1 MNNKKTTVILLS
13 AKSGHGKD
21 FIANIMKEK
30 LEQMGNKV
38 LITHYADLLKYILK
52 TFFDWDGRKDEH
64 GRHLLQYVGTDVIRK
79 QNPDYWINFVKDII
93 TMFPNEW
100 DYILIPDTRFPNE
113 VTEMYSNDFRTIS
126 VRITRINYTSK
137 LTEEQQQHESE
148 TALDN
153 YSFDY
158 YMTNDGTLDGVNK
171 AVDNFIET
179 LNCDNNKKTIFIDM
193 DLTLFN
199 TVKAITEMYDEDFQY
214 YTDYEKIPWEKVVS
228 WNFEELSLLPKG
240 HIEFYFNQKRFFDK
254 VEMYPDA
261 VRVIDKLSDKYKIVF
276 VSHGQLPNLRLKQ
289 EYIEDYFPYADFI
302 GVDLDE
308 HKDKSCVDMSG
319 KGNLFIDDTPN
330 NLYTSNADIKICYG
344 DYIWNSC
351 DKFNKEINRLFK
363 EYTWKDIE
371 DFLNSFTFNSL

>member
-1 MNNKKTTVILLS
+1 MDKKPTVILLS

-153 YSFDY
+153 YPFDY
-158 YMTNDGTLDGVNK
+158 YMTNDGTLKGIAKEIND
-171 AVDNFIET
+171 FIKIIDC
-179 LNCDNNKKTIFIDM
+179 NSNKKTIFIDM
-193 DLTLFN
+193 DLTL
-199 TVKAITEMYDEDFQY
+199 
-214 YTDYEKIPWEKVVS
+214 
-228 WNFEELSLLPKG
+228 
-240 HIEFYFNQKRFFDK
+240 
-254 VEMYPDA
+254 
-261 VRVIDKLSDKYKIVF
+261 
-276 VSHGQLPNLRLKQ
+276 
-289 EYIEDYFPYADFI
+289 
-302 GVDLDE
+302 
-308 HKDKSCVDMSG
+308 
-319 KGNLFIDDTPN
+319 
-330 NLYTSNADIKICYG
+330 
-344 DYIWNSC
+344 
-351 DKFNKEINRLFK
+351 
-363 EYTWKDIE
+363 
-371 DFLNSFTFNSL
+371 